1 MAQRSRKQPE
11 ATVPVITQAEI
22 EKARKE
28 AFPVQEQ
35 RTETRQEAHNQYLA
49 AIERVAAMPSNAPP
63 EDALAAKRDAAQAKA
78 AHNRHRVHE
87 LEASA
92 KVDEL
97 IAKVNKLERWE
108 RLESPVPP
116 LEREVKRLTETVKA
130 REDAAQAA
138 RVYRPRQ
145 AQQTIV
151 YQVVNEY
158 LPELIEQAE
167 QGSYSLPEFVEGEL
181 QAMLMCG
188 DPAHG
193 FTHLKCSRCGHDRFL
208 PFSCKARNVCSSCA
222 GRRMNETV
230 AHLVDYVIPDVPLR
244 HWALTFPPPLRYLL
258 AYDSDLCTEIFNIF
272 VRTVFAWQRRL
283 AKREFGLASVRHA
296 HPGAITAIHRVGS
309 ALNLNLHLHSA
320 MLDGVFV
327 QSDPAERPVFRAL
340 RGPEKGDILGLAWDI
355 CLRTKRHMEKVGKYF
370 DGDPDADELAQDSPL
385 LPACYAASLQQ
396 TVALGPRAG
405 QGVLRMGAY
414 VENTDRESV
423 EAEQT
428 LGHGYNLHA
437 GYRVSGKDRK
447 GRERILRY
455 LLRPPI
461 ATERLSR
468 SPDGRVIYRLR
479 KPWANGT
486 RSFAFDPLDFVA
498 KLLPLVPPP
507 RVNQIRYHG
516 VFGAH
521 SKLRSQIA
529 PAPVEPKAQR
539 GQLELAFSPALN
551 GSVRRSR
558 PDRMLW
564 ADLAA
569 RTFEIDVLEYE
580 RCGHRPMR
588 VVGVIEAPTV
598 DQLAA
603 VSAASSQQASVQWP
617 RRSRAPPF
625 GQMQFS

>member
-1 MAQRSRKQPE
+1 MA
-11 ATVPVITQAEI
+11 
-22 EKARKE
+22 
-28 AFPVQEQ
+28 
-35 RTETRQEAHNQYLA
+35 
-49 AIERVAAMPSNAPP
+49 
-63 EDALAAKRDAAQAKA
+63 
-78 AHNRHRVHE
+78 
-87 LEASA
+87 ASLQCFTHMA
-92 KVDEL
+92 
-97 IAKVNKLERWE
+97 
-108 RLESPVPP
+108 S
-116 LEREVKRLTETVKA
+116 T
-130 REDAAQAA
+130 QAA

-151 YQVVNEY
+151 HQVVKEY
-158 LPELIEQAE
+158 LPELCEQAE
-167 QGSYSLPEFVEGEL
+167 QGSYSLPDFVEGEL
-181 QAMLMCG
+181 QAMLRCG

-208 PFSCKARNVCSSCA
+208 PFSCKTRNLCSSCS

-230 AHLVDYVIPDVPLR
+230 AHLIDHVIPDVPIR

-258 AYDSDLCTEIFNIF
+258 AYDSDLCTEVLNIF
-272 VRTVFAWQRRL
+272 VRAVFAWQRRF
-283 AKREFGLASVRHA
+283 AKHELGLASVRHA
-296 HPGAITAIHRVGS
+296 YPGAITAIHRVGS

-340 RGPEKGDILGLAWDI
+340 PGPEKGDILGLAWDI
-355 CLRTKRHMEKVGKYF
+355 CLQTKQHLEKVGKYF

-385 LPACYAASLQQ
+385 LAACYAASMQQ
-396 TVALGPRAG
+396 TVVLGPRAG

-423 EAEQT
+423 ETEQT

-486 RSFAFDPLDFVA
+486 SSFKFEPLDFVA

-529 PAPVEPKAQR
+529 PAPVESKAKR
-539 GQLELAFSPALN
+539 GQLELAFST
-551 GSVRRSR
+551 GSKTKGTNSSGRAR

-569 RTFEIDVLEYE
+569 RTFEIDVLECA
-580 RCGHRPMR
+580 RCGHRPIQ
-588 VVGVIEAPTV
+588 VVSVIKAPSL

-603 VSAASSQQASVQWP
+603 VSAASSQQAPMRWP
-617 RRSRAPPF
+617 RRSRAPPM
-625 GQMQFS
+625 GQMQFSFVLWAA